1 MKTAVIAPLGMSPP
15 VVTAFVDGIGE
26 RVTDLVVM
34 FTDNDEV
41 KAGLELIKIGMG
53 LKYPKTRVHEVL
65 IPFEDIQTT
74 EENLRFMSIA
84 ARVIREEREKYGCER
99 ILLNVAGGRKNMC
112 ITLSLLGQLMGVDG
126 VFHVVSKEV
135 SVVNQQLESL
145 REDIRKIYSAK
156 SKDEKIK
163 IYNEK
168 ERYFNSL
175 LFPVKS
181 EYEILRIPTLPY
193 PKSYLMKIIT
203 AVHSDIDTLSSNEK
217 ILLERH
223 GILERAGKRYFL
235 SEYGRK
241 FVKAFLGK

>member
-15 VVTAFVDGIGE
+15 VITAFVDGIGE
-26 RVTDLVVM
+26 QVTDLVVM
-34 FTDNDEV
+34 FTDNDEI
-41 KAGLELIKIGMG
+41 KAGLELIKIGMY
-53 LKYPKTRVHEVL
+53 LKHSKTRIHEVL
-65 IPFEDIQTT
+65 IPFEDVQTT

-84 ARVIREEREKYGCER
+84 ARVIREEREKYCCER

-145 REDIRKIYSAK
+145 REDIRRIYLAK
-156 SKDEKIK
+156 SKDEKIR

-175 LFPVKS
+175 LFPAKS
-181 EYEILRIPTLPY
+181 YYRILRIPTLPY
-193 PKSYLMKIIT
+193 PKSYLTKIIT
-203 AVHSDIDTLSSNEK
+203 AAYSDIDALSPDEK

-223 GILERAGKRYFL
+223 GILERVGTRYSL
-235 SEYGRK
+235 SEYGKK
-241 FVKAFLGK
+241 FVEVLLGK